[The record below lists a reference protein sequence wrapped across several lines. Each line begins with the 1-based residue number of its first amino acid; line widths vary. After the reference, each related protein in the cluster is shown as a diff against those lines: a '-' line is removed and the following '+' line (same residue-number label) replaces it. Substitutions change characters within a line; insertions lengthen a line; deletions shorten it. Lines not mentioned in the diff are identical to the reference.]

1 MTNFFLGVLSSL
13 TATGQ
18 VARMNAHLISA
29 RDSRRM
35 NRVRSRVLGYAI
47 GIWGSVAAVSCS
59 HDTPVAPSPPGPA
72 GVSFAISLPIR
83 PQDYV
88 HHAFGVNPFGAHIGD
103 HGIDG
108 HPGWDL
114 EYVIGAPVL
123 AAADGLVQSVTPGSL
138 GTEWSIQLT
147 HRLGGRDAYRTI
159 YGVASVASGVMPG
172 AAVVSGQ
179 ILGIVNSYTR
189 TIGSTVVTYAFTH
202 FQLDDFSTSAVLTN
216 RNAVSPESFLT
227 TDAKREFD
235 AMWAKASY
243 SQELTEPYV
252 TNPRDVSFPMTRL
265 WLLSAGGLTAQL
277 EITRASASA
286 IGFSYV
292 MRDNRGAITEAGLVE
307 VDPVA
312 RPVAAIDFTPA
323 VGGAQ
328 KRRGVYSIVDGAMQL
343 DYGAPGAPRPAS
355 LDGASRYVTTR

>member
-1 MTNFFLGVLSSL
+1 MTP
-13 TATGQ
+13 
-18 VARMNAHLISA
+18 
-29 RDSRRM
+29 
-35 NRVRSRVLGYAI
+35 VRSRVLGFAI
-47 GIWGSVAAVSCS
+47 GIWGIVAAASCG
-59 HDTPVAPSPPGPA
+59 HDTPAAPGVPVAPSPPGPA
-72 GVSFAISLPIR
+72 GVSFAVSLPIR

-114 EYVIGAPVL
+114 EYAIGAPVL

-138 GTEWSIQLT
+138 GTEWSIQVT

-179 ILGIVNSYTR
+179 TLGIANSYTR
-189 TIGSTVVTYAFTH
+189 TIGTTVVTYAFTH
-202 FQLDDFSTSAVLTN
+202 FQLDDFSASAGLTN

-227 TDAKREFD
+227 PDAKREFD
-235 AMWAKASY
+235 AMWASASY

-292 MRDNRGAITEAGLVE
+292 MRDDRGAITEAGLVE

-323 VGGAQ
+323 GGAQ

-343 DYGAPGAPRPAS
+343 DYGAPGAPRPSS